1 MRRFYKNKWRGGTRF
16 AGFIPAHY
24 REIWNGSTP
33 VDFVSV
39 AADVD
44 GSGDITIT
52 DAVAVIDMLLEGNAP
67 AKGRKSVVENAEA
80 RIRFVVDAEATAIKG
95 VASEGETGSGVY
107 TLQGVALGGIKDVE
121 NLPRGVYILDGKKVS
136 VK

>member
-1 MRRFYKNKWRGGTRF
+1 MRRFYKNKWRGGSRF

-33 VDFVSV
+33 VNFVSV

-44 GSGDITIT
+44 GSDDITIT

-67 AKGRKSVVENAEA
+67 AKSRKSMVEM
-80 RIRFVVDAEATAIKG
+80 
-95 VASEGETGSGVY
+95 
-107 TLQGVALGGIKDVE
+107 
-121 NLPRGVYILDGKKVS
+121 LDPQ
-136 VK
+136 

>member
-24 REIWNGSTP
+24 REFWNGSTP

-44 GSGDITIT
+44 GSDDITIT

-80 RIRFVVDAEATAIKG
+80 RIRFVVDAEATGIEG

-121 NLPRGVYILDGKKVS
+121 SLPRGVYIMDGKKVS

>member
-39 AADVD
+39 AADTNIRRD
-44 GSGDITIT
+44 FEE
-52 DAVAVIDMLLEGNAP
+52 ALEG
-67 AKGRKSVVENAEA
+67 
-80 RIRFVVDAEATAIKG
+80 
-95 VASEGETGSGVY
+95 
-107 TLQGVALGGIKDVE
+107 LLW
-121 NLPRGVYILDGKKVS
+121 
-136 VK
+136 